1 MTISMN
7 ISKLSCM
14 SGNRLGKVVIR
25 EMPKGSA
32 DIGDAELNADSMD
45 MNQQKRIRF
54 SQDTKHRRQLVIWMM
69 CVVSAWLLIVLF
81 IVVFNGILKLSV
93 SDNVMITLLATT
105 TVNVLGLANIIL
117 NGLFGGS
124 RPLFQRRK

>member
-1 MTISMN
+1 
-7 ISKLSCM
+7 M

-45 MNQQKRIRF
+45 INQQKRIRF

-93 SDNVMITLLATT
+93 SDNVMIALLATT